1 MLPSE
6 VFVSH
11 SSQDTEFAARI
22 IEVMRAHG
30 IPAFYSP
37 HNILGAQQWHDE
49 IGDALA
55 RCDWFLLLLSPDAVG
70 SKWVK
75 RELMYALRS
84 DSFLGI
90 VPLMYRDCDY
100 ESLSW
105 TLADFQMVDF
115 RGELQ
120 EGCRNL
126 LRIWGVGLK
135 SK

>member
-11 SSQDTEFAARI
+11 SSQDAEFASRI
-22 IEVMRAHG
+22 VEVIRTHG
-30 IPAFYSP
+30 IPVFYSP

-55 RCDWFLLLLSPDAVG
+55 RCDWFLLLLSPNAVG

-84 DSFLGI
+84 DTYRGI
-90 VPLMYRDCDY
+90 VPLTYQDCDFD
-100 ESLSW
+100 SLSW

-115 RGELQ
+115 RHDFEN
-120 EGCRNL
+120 GCRKL
-126 LRIWGVGLK
+126 LKIWGVGLRPE
-135 SK
+135 